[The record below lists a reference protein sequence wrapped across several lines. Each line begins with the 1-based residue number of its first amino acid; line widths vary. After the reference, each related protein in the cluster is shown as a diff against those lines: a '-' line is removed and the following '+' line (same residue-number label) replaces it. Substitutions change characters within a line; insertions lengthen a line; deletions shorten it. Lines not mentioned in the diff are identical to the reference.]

1 MIKNI
6 IFDLGNVL
14 ISFRPEEFLD
24 INGFQE
30 NAKKAIINEIFRSR
44 EWRMLDNGDITTR
57 EAIEGIAAK
66 SSLKTEE
73 IASVFNLRTRI
84 MFPLTEN
91 TKLLPA
97 LRKRGFKLYYLSNF
111 PDDIFDEVHKKY
123 DFFRHF
129 TGGIISAR
137 VHASKP
143 DLKIFRILLEKYS
156 LSADESLFIDDSEP
170 NVNAAESFGI
180 KALHIHVPEDLREK
194 IEKLLGIVL
203 LSQK

>member
-24 INGFQE
+24 INGYQE
-30 NAKKAIINEIFRSR
+30 NAKKAIINEIFKSN

-57 EAIEGIAAK
+57 DAIEGIAAK

-73 IASVFNLRTRI
+73 IASIFSLRTKI

-97 LRKRGFKLYYLSNF
+97 LKKHGFKLYYLSNF
-111 PDDIFDEVHKKY
+111 PDDIFDEVFKKY
-123 DFFRHF
+123 GFFHHF
-129 TGGIISAR
+129 DGGIISAR
-137 VHASKP
+137 VNASKP
-143 DLKIFRILLEKYS
+143 DIKIFRILLKKYS
-156 LSADESLFIDDSEP
+156 LSAGESLFIDDSEL
-170 NVNAAESFGI
+170 NVKAAESFGI
-180 KALHIHVPEDLREK
+180 KTVHFKFPEDLREK
-194 IEKLLGIVL
+194 IEKVLDIVF
-203 LSQK
+203 SD

>member
-1 MIKNI
+1 MTIRKMK
-6 IFDLGNVL
+6 
-14 ISFRPEEFLD
+14 
-24 INGFQE
+24 
-30 NAKKAIINEIFRSR
+30 KKAIINEIFRSR
-44 EWRMLDNGDITTR
+44 EWRMLDNGDITTK

-73 IASVFNLRTRI
+73 IASVFNLRTKI

-111 PDDIFDEVHKKY
+111 PDDIFDEVHKMY
-123 DFFRHF
+123 DFFRYF
-129 TGGIISAR
+129 NGGIISAR
-137 VHASKP
+137 VNASKP

-156 LSADESLFIDDSEP
+156 LSADESLFVDDSEP

-180 KALHIHVPEDLREK
+180 IALHIQAPEDLRGK
-194 IEKLLGIVL
+194 IEKVIGIDL